1 MSKNLGLISMHV
13 KVMTPTDRQR
23 SPPPNPLLLVIGR
36 VGDGDRVNV
45 GTRPLPWTSALA
57 SINFAWSF
65 LFLLYCPYPKVGE
78 PCRAERIKAWL
89 CVCPEWPS

>member
-23 SPPPNPLLLVIGR
+23 PPPPNPLLLVIGR

-45 GTRPLPWTSALA
+45 GTRPYLGPQPLPRLILHRLFSSF
-57 SINFAWSF
+57 SIVHI
-65 LFLLYCPYPKVGE
+65 PKWE
-78 PCRAERIKAWL
+78 RRAVLKG
-89 CVCPEWPS
+89 